1 MPHAAVGQTLLP
13 VLCLGEPS
21 CEPCFASQTRRSC
34 RPALQA
40 WCALRSIC
48 LRGSVSD
55 YNWQPPYVP
64 YVHKRRQ
71 IRGRLSGLSCE
82 TNTGG
87 PRLRARPVFVSRGRR
102 PTGRRRRR
110 AHVLLNMVGAAA
122 GRSGG
127 SAANDRRQLAAQAWT
142 VSHCALGTSLHPCH
156 IESHEYI
163 PSYPRRP
170 GI

>member
-1 MPHAAVGQTLLP
+1 MPHAAVGQTLLA
-13 VLCLGEPS
+13 VLCLGQSS

-55 YNWQPPYVP
+55 DNWQPPYVP

-82 TNTGG
+82 TNTGAFSFQG
-87 PRLRARPVFVSRGRR
+87 VDVPHVPLTIMQAEAAS
-102 PTGRRRRR
+102 RR
-110 AHVLLNMVGAAA
+110 AVG
-122 GRSGG
+122 GF
-127 SAANDRRQLAAQAWT
+127 
-142 VSHCALGTSLHPCH
+142 CCK
-156 IESHEYI
+156 
-163 PSYPRRP
+163 
-170 GI
+170 